1 MVMHAA
7 AKWCWIL
14 AGTTGLY
21 RAHILKDP
29 SFSKAFLNDFWNGV
43 RLDVGDDTFIS
54 RWLLKNGWTIA
65 IQWTM
70 ETRVWRTVKQ
80 TGALIP
86 QMLRWE
92 RSTIQSFIRTVTEVP
107 QMNE

>member
-1 MVMHAA
+1 MVMYVA

-14 AGTTGLY
+14 AGTSGVY

-29 SFSKAFLNDFWNGV
+29 SFAEGYLNDFWNGV
-43 RLDVGDDTFIS
+43 KLDVGEDTFIS
-54 RWLLKNGWTIA
+54 RWLLKNDWVIA
-65 IQWTM
+65 IQWTK

-92 RSTIQSFIRTVTEVP
+92 RSTIQSFLRTVIEIP
-107 QMNE
+107 RIYE